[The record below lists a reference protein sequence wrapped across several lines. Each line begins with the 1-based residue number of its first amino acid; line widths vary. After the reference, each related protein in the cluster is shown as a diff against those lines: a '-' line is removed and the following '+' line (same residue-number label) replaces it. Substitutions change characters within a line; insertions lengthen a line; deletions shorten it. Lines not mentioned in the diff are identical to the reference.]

1 MMKRL
6 GDILIDSGF
15 LSQAE
20 LQEALEAQRADTSK
34 KRLGEIIVEKGLLTE
49 LDILRAIS
57 SQYDLPIIDLQQVDI
72 DQEATKVVTEQYCE
86 ENLIIPVAFD
96 GDDDNKKLVVAIYD
110 PLNILVTDDLHFRTG
125 KDIVTLLAPKQQI
138 LAAIKMNYGRE
149 VAKQAA
155 DDLASDLDIDDM
167 KKLGDEITDEV
178 NNAPVV
184 KLVNSIIEF
193 AIRANSSDIHIE
205 PMEDRVR
212 VRIRIDGALQ
222 EIMSNPVAARDAI
235 ITRIKILSGMNIAE
249 KRIPQ
254 DGRVQTTINGKP
266 VDMRVSILP
275 TVHGEKTVIRILAKN
290 DANLNRKYLGISEH
304 NNEMID
310 RIVKVPQGVCLIS
323 GPTGSGKTTTLY
335 TLLSEKN
342 TPETNIVTV
351 EDPVEIQIPGIN
363 QVQVNA
369 KAGMTFASGLRSILR
384 QDPDIILVGEI
395 RDGETAEIAMR
406 AAITGHLV
414 FSTIHTNDA
423 VSSINRLIDMG
434 IEPFMVSTAL
444 IGVVAQRLV
453 RRICTNCREEYT
465 PGPDEVELLK
475 LKPGQKLYR
484 GAGCSECGE
493 KGYKG
498 RIAIHEVVIMTKA
511 MRALLERRAGEDEMR
526 ALAISEGTLMLA
538 DSAAALVLE
547 GITTVAE
554 MSKVTYSIDG

>member
-1 MMKRL
+1 MKRL

-20 LQEALEAQRADTSK
+20 LQEALEAQRADTKK

-57 SQYDLPIIDLQQVDI
+57 QQYDLPIIDLQQVDI

-96 GDDDNKKLVVAIYD
+96 GDSNNRKLVVAIYD
-110 PLNILVTDDLHFRTG
+110 PLNILVTDDLRFRTG
-125 KDIVTLLAPKQQI
+125 NDIVTLLAPKQQI

-155 DDLASDLDIDDM
+155 DDLAADLDIEDM

-184 KLVNSIIEF
+184 KLVNSMIEF

-212 VRIRIDGALQ
+212 VRIRIDGVLQ
-222 EIMSNPVAARDAI
+222 EIMSNPAAAKDAI

-254 DGRVQTTINGKP
+254 DGRVQTIINGKP
-266 VDMRVSILP
+266 VDMRVSVLP

-351 EDPVEIQIPGIN
+351 EDPVEIQIPGLN
-363 QVQVNA
+363 QDQVNA

-484 GAGCSECGE
+484 GAGCSECNE

-538 DSAAALVLE
+538 DSAAQLVLE
-547 GITTVAE
+547 GITTVQE

>member
-1 MMKRL
+1 MKRL

-20 LQEALEAQRADTSK
+20 LQEALEAQRNDSTK

-72 DQEATKVVTEQYCE
+72 DQEATKIVPEQYCE

-110 PLNILVTDDLHFRTG
+110 PLNILVTDDLRFRTG

-212 VRIRIDGALQ
+212 VRIRIDGVLQ

-254 DGRVQTTINGKP
+254 DGRVQTIINGKP

-511 MRALLERRAGEDEMR
+511 MRALLERRASEDEMR
-526 ALAISEGTLMLA
+526 ALAVSEGTLMLA

>member
-20 LQEALEAQRADTSK
+20 LQEALEAQRNDSTK

-110 PLNILVTDDLHFRTG
+110 PLNILVTDDLRFRTG

-212 VRIRIDGALQ
+212 VRIRIDGVLQ

-254 DGRVQTTINGKP
+254 DGRVQTTINGNP

-310 RIVKVPQGVCLIS
+310 KIVKVPQGVCLIS

-511 MRALLERRAGEDEMR
+511 MRALLERRASEDEMR